1 MDGLSSVQLNVA
13 SLGASQLTSPQ
24 SWRTHSH
31 PAMDAAATTL
41 GMSASD
47 LRTALQSGQSL
58 ASIASSKGISEDT
71 LTAAMAAAIEQAN
84 PGISADQATKVATA
98 IASRT
103 PPTGSTPAQTGS
115 SSGATQ
121 ATAGTTG
128 TTGTTATSGHH
139 HHHHHHAMS
148 TAMDATAQLLGTTT
162 SALETS
168 LQSGQTL
175 AQIASAQGVSQNDLV
190 TAISNA
196 LQQADSNLS
205 SDQATQLA
213 TTLATGTPPAGGTQ
227 PWATGTTGTSTSTY
241 NVVA

>member
-1 MDGLSSVQLNVA
+1 VDGLSSVQLNVA
-13 SLGASQLTSPQ
+13 SLGASQLTSTQ
-24 SWRTHSH
+24 SWRAHSH
-31 PAMDAAATTL
+31 PAMDAAATAL

-84 PGISADQATKVATA
+84 PSISADQATKVATA
-98 IASRT
+98 IATRT
-103 PPTGSTPAQTGS
+103 PPAGSAPAQTGDS
-115 SSGATQ
+115 SSATQ
-121 ATAGTTG
+121 ATTGT

-162 SALETS
+162 TDLATS

-175 AQIASAQGVSQNDLV
+175 AQIASSKGVSQDDLV
-190 TAISNA
+190 KAISSA

-205 SDQATQLA
+205 ADQATQMA
-213 TTLATGTPPAGGTQ
+213 TTLATGTPPAGQSQ
-227 PWATGTTGTSTSTY
+227 PWATGTANTSSTY
-241 NVVA
+241 NVLA

>member
-1 MDGLSSVQLNVA
+1 MDGLSSVQRNVA

-47 LRTALQSGQSL
+47 LRTA
-58 ASIASSKGISEDT
+58 
-71 LTAAMAAAIEQAN
+71 
-84 PGISADQATKVATA
+84 
-98 IASRT
+98 
-103 PPTGSTPAQTGS
+103 
-115 SSGATQ
+115 
-121 ATAGTTG
+121 
-128 TTGTTATSGHH
+128 
-139 HHHHHHAMS
+139 
-148 TAMDATAQLLGTTT
+148 
-162 SALETS
+162 

-213 TTLATGTPPAGGTQ
+213 TTLATGTQPAGQAQ
-227 PWATGTTGTSTSTY
+227 PYATGTTGTSSTY
-241 NVVA
+241 NILA

>member
-1 MDGLSSVQLNVA
+1 
-13 SLGASQLTSPQ
+13 
-24 SWRTHSH
+24 
-31 PAMDAAATTL
+31 MDAAATTL

-84 PGISADQATKVATA
+84 PNISADQATAVATA
-98 IASRT
+98 IATRT
-103 PPTGSTPAQTGS
+103 PPAASAPAQTGT
-115 SSGATQ
+115 SSGSTQ
-121 ATAGTTG
+121 ATTG
-128 TTGTTATSGHH
+128 ATTGTTAASGHH

-148 TAMDATAQLLGTTT
+148 TALDATAQLLGTTT
-162 SALETS
+162 TDLATS

-213 TTLATGTPPAGGTQ
+213 TTLATGTPPAGQAQ
-227 PWATGTTGTSTSTY
+227 PYATGTTGTSSTY
-241 NVVA
+241 NILA

>member
-1 MDGLSSVQLNVA
+1 VDGLSSVQLNVA
-13 SLGASQLTSPQ
+13 SLGASQLTTTQ

-58 ASIASSKGISEDT
+58 ASIASSKGISETT

-98 IASRT
+98 IATRT
-103 PPTGSTPAQTGS
+103 PPAGSAPAQTGTS
-115 SSGATQ
+115 SSATQ
-121 ATAGTTG
+121 ATTG
-128 TTGTTATSGHH
+128 ATTGTTAAGGHH

-148 TAMDATAQLLGTTT
+148 TAVDATAQLLGTTT
-162 SALETS
+162 TDLATS

-213 TTLATGTPPAGGTQ
+213 TTLATGTPPTGGTQ
-227 PWATGTTGTSTSTY
+227 PWATGKTGTSSTY
-241 NVVA
+241 NILA

>member
-84 PGISADQATKVATA
+84 PSISADQATKVATA
-98 IASRT
+98 IATRT
-103 PPTGSTPAQTGS
+103 PPAASAPAQTGTS
-115 SSGATQ
+115 SSSTQ
-121 ATAGTTG
+121 ATTG
-128 TTGTTATSGHH
+128 ATTGTTAASGHH

-148 TAMDATAQLLGTTT
+148 TALDATAQLLGTTT

-213 TTLATGTPPAGGTQ
+213 TTLATGTPPAGQTQ
-227 PWATGTTGTSTSTY
+227 PYATGTTGTSSTY
-241 NVVA
+241 NILA